1 MILKS
6 LNGISIIL
14 LTLLLS
20 NCSTRNEIPLL
31 NRETGTISYTPKDK
45 NGINAEIILYKG
57 IDKATEL
64 PLVANAF
71 TTGENAKVHAQL
83 ILNNCKFHQDE
94 DLMFHIDW
102 MDPEG
107 NSIFQKRID
116 IPRDSIPDIKSTIS
130 IQPGKRDTG
139 DYKFMVYL
147 FRELIAEKSFSLVS
161 YNVDSAYVFPR
172 DNSKRISSDISLENN
187 SKKENHR
194 EEAGNIFMIK
204 NKARLSANVKLL
216 NSNLYKGK
224 EIKGD
229 IYWCSA
235 NDSSFYRKKID
246 FSPYDT
252 ISDVKSTIS
261 INNESRQPGKY
272 KIKVYLYGSLIGE
285 KPFEL
290 IPEKKEETKIKN
302 LKGVDASIVLSG
314 KIDKKTGEPLNV
326 SDKFIIKDKAKVY
339 ASVKLTTPAETK
351 KKSTVIKID
360 WVGPDNKSVYH
371 KTFKFDANKFPDSVS
386 SLISISPEKRKPGE
400 YRCRVYYNSSL
411 IAEKRFGLTLVSL

>member
-172 DNSKRISSDISLENN
+172 DN
-187 SKKENHR
+187 
-194 EEAGNIFMIK
+194 
-204 NKARLSANVKLL
+204 
-216 NSNLYKGK
+216 
-224 EIKGD
+224 
-229 IYWCSA
+229 
-235 NDSSFYRKKID
+235 
-246 FSPYDT
+246 
-252 ISDVKSTIS
+252 
-261 INNESRQPGKY
+261 
-272 KIKVYLYGSLIGE
+272 
-285 KPFEL
+285 
-290 IPEKKEETKIKN
+290 
-302 LKGVDASIVLSG
+302 
-314 KIDKKTGEPLNV
+314 
-326 SDKFIIKDKAKVY
+326 
-339 ASVKLTTPAETK
+339 
-351 KKSTVIKID
+351 
-360 WVGPDNKSVYH
+360 
-371 KTFKFDANKFPDSVS
+371 
-386 SLISISPEKRKPGE
+386 
-400 YRCRVYYNSSL
+400 
-411 IAEKRFGLTLVSL
+411 